1 MTMVEAVD
9 WVPLTDIDDMP
20 SDGGFGNVMSLSCAF
35 LLARLI
41 FESKPFLR
49 NGSGQRKL

>member
-41 FESKPFLR
+41 FESNSLLR
-49 NGSGQRKL
+49 DGSGEKKL